1 MLFLLKAHKKH
12 EYNTRKALC
21 GLITPMTSWN
31 DLEKNTDSMVKMF
44 DHFWWQLIQI
54 VLDMQP

>member
-44 DHFWWQLIQI
+44 DHFW
-54 VLDMQP
+54 